1 MHSAAVVTMGGFCSS
16 ETLQRWG
23 GLKRQWEFPLLSS
36 VSFSESLS
44 VPVAYTLGMYW
55 GLESDPGV
63 LCLEGRWQQLLG
75 SGALRHPQLGLAP
88 VLMDA
93 LFQGLDQCSEVNQ
106 GSGICWSQHSIH
118 PRLYLQC
125 CWYGG
130 VVSVPCMQVP
140 PWRGAWHLLCVSP
153 AACCV

>member
-1 MHSAAVVTMGGFCSS
+1 M
-16 ETLQRWG
+16 
-23 GLKRQWEFPLLSS
+23 GLKDNESFLSFPS

-106 GSGICWSQHSIH
+106 GSGIC
-118 PRLYLQC
+118 
-125 CWYGG
+125 
-130 VVSVPCMQVP
+130 
-140 PWRGAWHLLCVSP
+140 
-153 AACCV
+153 